1 MAKTVNEVF
10 QQLESGRQEL
20 AVWNEV
26 VAFLSR
32 FVDTET
38 READQGIETKECVSR
53 TVPQEVIQAV
63 RTYIESQH
71 IEPLMAE
78 ILELSNQQLAET
90 TNDEKKSEKSQEAG
104 RERKVPR
111 PKAPRVVSRRVGG
124 AGQQTG

>member
-1 MAKTVNEVF
+1 MAKTVNEVLN
-10 QQLESGRQEL
+10 QLETGRQEL
-20 AVWNEV
+20 AVWNEA

-53 TVPQEVIQAV
+53 TVPQEVIHAV
-63 RTYIESQH
+63 RVYIESQH

-90 TNDEKKSEKSQEAG
+90 TDDQKKQQGPQEAN
-104 RERKVPR
+104 RSRKVPGQ
-111 PKAPRVVSRRVGG
+111 KAPRIVHRRVVGP
-124 AGQQTG
+124 AQ